1 VRDSLQVVSARELS
15 LRLAD
20 YERYRADDARLIG
33 ELRADRKRIAGV
45 VAIQQ
50 QTIRELQLPVEP
62 TIIIR
67 EDRTVDTLRQIS
79 YSDRWLDCR
88 AWEYPPDTMNV
99 EIDSLRGISRTTDDA
114 AAKIRESVEILAVKR
129 ISVNTDQF
137 EHLSN
142 RFIGEMER
150 KLRKVK
156 RPSKGLVWYIVM
168 WVATL
173 LSAFLAGYYIQE
185 TRKRKENS
193 TYWNRRYEEMKK
205 K

>member
-1 VRDSLQVVSARELS
+1 MGNNAKTPTKRRNKFAGKEDISRQTTDNILTGQIDNLRD
-15 LRLAD
+15 
-20 YERYRADDARLIG
+20 
-33 ELRADRKRIAGV
+33 
-45 VAIQQ
+45 
-50 QTIRELQLPVEP
+50 
-62 TIIIR
+62 
-67 EDRTVDTLRQIS
+67 
-79 YSDRWLDCR
+79 
-88 AWEYPPDTMNV
+88 
-99 EIDSLRGISRTTDDA
+99 ISRTTDDA

-168 WVATL
+168 WTVTL

-185 TRKRKENS
+185 TRKWKENS
-193 TYWNRRYEEMKK
+193 TYWFRLYEETKEK
-205 K
+205 